1 MINVFSPF
9 ENLINEFQTA
19 FHLPPLYTLP
29 LLSHSR
35 PGRLKSPP
43 YGRAEGF
50 FGIKQ
55 KAFDAKKEKERA
67 IDINAHT
74 ELVSTVASSS
84 RSFLKD
90 AVGTRHVARRGL
102 LSRANTWSTSCYL
115 TGFSL

>member
-55 KAFDAKKEKERA
+55 KAFDAKKRES
-67 IDINAHT
+67 H
-74 ELVSTVASSS
+74 
-84 RSFLKD
+84 
-90 AVGTRHVARRGL
+90 
-102 LSRANTWSTSCYL
+102 
-115 TGFSL
+115 

>member
-9 ENLINEFQTA
+9 ESLINEFQTA

-55 KAFDAKKEKERA
+55 KAFDAKKERA

-74 ELVSTVASSS
+74 ELVSTVANSS
-84 RSFLKD
+84 RSFMKD
-90 AVGTRHVARRGL
+90 AVGTRHVGGRRL
-102 LSRANTWSTSCYL
+102 LSRANTWSTSCYP

>member
-9 ENLINEFQTA
+9 ESLINEFQTA
-19 FHLPPLYTLP
+19 LHLPPLYTLP

-55 KAFDAKKEKERA
+55 KAIDAKKKERA

-74 ELVSTVASSS
+74 EFVSTIASSS

-90 AVGTRHVARRGL
+90 AVGTWHVGGRGL
-102 LSRANTWSTSCYL
+102 LSRANTWSASCYL